1 MHLVFHLA
9 DVLTLPQLELAAVL
23 EPDAAPPRIHHN
35 MERIAAVLPH
45 NDPLGRFVGGTQ
57 DSCCLHNK
65 IGPRHIEAFHTATE
79 ETGTAADTVAG
90 IEVAVIEA
98 VVGTTAGIA
107 AVVVVEVFH
116 NHRNMVKAAPV
127 AGFWNLCNNPVHW
140 NRHGKLPCDWS
151 QHCGPL
157 RSDLEGIGNHCP
169 LARPDSIDPVVDLVF
184 GPNLIFPY

>member
-79 ETGTAADTVAG
+79 ETGTAADTVAD
-90 IEVAVIEA
+90 IEVDTAVIGAMVVVGAVA
-98 VVGTTAGIA
+98 VVAT
-107 AVVVVEVFH
+107 VVVVVVFH
-116 NHRNMVKAAPV
+116 NHRNRVKAAPA
-127 AGFWNLCNNPVHW
+127 AGF
-140 NRHGKLPCDWS
+140 
-151 QHCGPL
+151 
-157 RSDLEGIGNHCP
+157 
-169 LARPDSIDPVVDLVF
+169 
-184 GPNLIFPY
+184 